1 MTSKAAFYYI
11 AAAGLVE
18 CAAMSAR
25 PVFAVALF
33 AASMSALQARAA
45 IECVN
50 LVNAAQAAVD
60 LRDKGVSL
68 SAVMAETERAEMK
81 EKFNAQELNMLRQVM
96 RFSYTGE
103 YSIRDIHEACEAGEL
118 GIPRKKK

>member
-1 MTSKAAFYYI
+1 
-11 AAAGLVE
+11 
-18 CAAMSAR
+18 MSAR
-25 PVFAVALF
+25 PVFAFVLF
-33 AASMSALQARAA
+33 AAGMSAPPAAVA

-60 LRDKGVSL
+60 LRDRGFSL
-68 SAVMAETERAEMK
+68 SAVIAETERAEMK
-81 EKFNAQELNMLRQVM
+81 KKFNAQELNMLRQVM

-118 GIPRKKK
+118 GIPRKKN